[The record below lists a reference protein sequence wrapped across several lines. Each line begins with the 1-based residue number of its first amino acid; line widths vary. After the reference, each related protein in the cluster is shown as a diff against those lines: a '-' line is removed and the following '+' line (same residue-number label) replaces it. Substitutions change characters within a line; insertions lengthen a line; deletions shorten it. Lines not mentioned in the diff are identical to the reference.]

1 MTSHDSLSYRIA
13 APYVLLRVAGAP
25 TTAEVRRVLVA
36 LSREPALPA
45 RALMLVDARDAA
57 GVPTPASVR
66 ARFRYF
72 RILAGRALP
81 LAAIVTSATVASLL
95 TGLLYKLEA
104 QHRAAMRIETFG
116 DGEAAKRW
124 LRERAAERRKGGPA
138 TDPGPPEWREC

>member
-1 MTSHDSLSYRIA
+1 MTSQDTLTYQIA
-13 APYVLLRVAGAP
+13 APFVLLRVAGAP
-25 TTAEVRRVLVA
+25 PTAEVRRVLLA
-36 LSREPALPA
+36 LSHEPDLPA
-45 RALMLVDARDAA
+45 RALLLVDARDAA

-66 ARFRYF
+66 ARFKYF
-72 RILAGRALP
+72 RVLAGRALP

-124 LRERAAERRKGGPA
+124 LRDRASERRKGRPA
-138 TDPGPPEWREC
+138 PEPGPPEWREC